1 MQRDT
6 MVHSM
11 NLLTFCNNSKYFF
24 DYTNTLVI
32 ILLTTALATHGGG
45 HDNWFLRHKCTSHNI
60 AWHPKKKG
68 NTDIHMKTTNC
79 AQFLYR

>member
-1 MQRDT
+1 MTDERHLKYYLKT
-6 MVHSM
+6 NAKRHNSM

-60 AWHPKKKG
+60 V
-68 NTDIHMKTTNC
+68 
-79 AQFLYR
+79 